1 MFVLL
6 MTIIKYTALT
16 ALLLASSV
24 PALAR
29 QSDFSQAIDVQAE
42 RSEFDERTGV
52 QTLMGN
58 VVITQG
64 TMRIEADRIDVTID
78 GGRLATIKGTGSP
91 IRFQQENEEGK
102 LVTGEC
108 EEITYNAREARLIM
122 MGNARLA
129 QPDQEL
135 TGNRIEF
142 DSRTQKVRADGG
154 DQGRVQIRIQPPP
167 EEGTVQ

>member
-1 MFVLL
+1 
-6 MTIIKYTALT
+6 MTIIKQTALAT
-16 ALLLASSV
+16 LLLACSLHAS
-24 PALAR
+24 AR

-58 VVITQG
+58 VVISQG
-64 TMRIEADRIDVTID
+64 TMQIMADRIDVTID
-78 GGRLATIKGTGSP
+78 AGKLATIKGTGAP

-108 EEITYNAREARLIM
+108 DEITYDAKQARLIM
-122 MGNARLA
+122 VGNARLA

-142 DSRTQKVRADGG
+142 DSKTQKVRADGG

-167 EEGTVQ
+167 EQGTEQ